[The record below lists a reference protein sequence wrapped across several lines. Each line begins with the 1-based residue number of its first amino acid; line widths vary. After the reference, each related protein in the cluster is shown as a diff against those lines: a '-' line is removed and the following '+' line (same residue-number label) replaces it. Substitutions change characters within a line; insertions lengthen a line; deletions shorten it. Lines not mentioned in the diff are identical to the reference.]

1 MDPLAELVGES
12 ATFDAVRAQIRRLL
26 ARREKGRRLPSILLT
41 GETGSG
47 KGLVARTIHR
57 AGPRAS
63 GPFVDVNCAAI
74 PENLLEAE
82 LFGFERGAFTDARR
96 SKSGLFQT
104 ANRGTIFLD
113 EVGLLP
119 EALQAKLL
127 KVLEEQAVRRLGAT
141 AAEPLD
147 VWIISA
153 TNADLQA
160 AVRQRAFREDLYHR
174 LAVLTLMLPPL
185 RERSRDV
192 LILAERFLARVCADY
207 GLPAKRFASDAQ
219 ARLLAYPW
227 PGNVRELG
235 NVIERVAL
243 LAERDVVTAD
253 MLDLQPGS
261 AGAPPRPAD
270 SGGPPAVTL
279 DDAMRDHVLAALTQ
293 TAWNIS
299 RTAALLGI
307 SRNTL
312 RARIAKLGLRAGSV
326 PAGPPPRA
334 KQSPPLSAPDRPAA
348 PSFAPASPL
357 PVRWEQRR
365 VSFVRAA
372 LVVPEGNEAH
382 SDAARGLETIIDKA
396 RSFGGRIDEVS
407 AKGIGV
413 VFGLEPTEDA
423 PLRAAHASMAMQKAA
438 ERAREDGG
446 ERFALRIAVHV
457 GNVMVA
463 RAGSDAEI
471 DGDAKRAE
479 WLVIEALLGASAPGT
494 TVVSPPAAVFLQ
506 RRFKLEPLDAAHG
519 DRTAGFTMS
528 RVDGLRVGPDSP
540 VATFVGRG
548 QELEFLRS
556 RLEST
561 RAGNAQMVGIV
572 GDAGMGKS
580 RLLEEF
586 RHSLRGESVTYVQGH
601 CLSFGSNI
609 PYLPVFEILRQ
620 ACRLRE
626 TETPEAV
633 ARKVGA
639 LLTRLDMPDGE
650 SRARVLHFL
659 GIKAGTETRA
669 AMGPDAIQRRT
680 YETLRRMCAQSA
692 LQRPLVIAV
701 EDIHWIDSA
710 SEALGALIAGL
721 GTIPLLLIVTYRP
734 GHRPAWLERPRVT
747 QIALQPLSPQDS
759 LSVVRAVAPLERIAS
774 PVVEAILARAEGN
787 PFFLEELARAVAEAE
802 GQADTPVPETIQDVL
817 LARINRL
824 GDNARGLAQTA
835 SILGREAS
843 PELLS
848 ALWHEPGE
856 IEPALQELVRLE
868 LLYERAGSDEPAY
881 VFRHALIQDVAYASL
896 GAARRRELHGR
907 AVRAIESTY
916 GDALDEHT
924 EQLARHAVSGEEWS
938 KAVPYL
944 RAAGARAFARSA
956 NREAAAYFEQALA
969 ALAQLPPTA
978 ATRLESIDVRLD
990 LRNALTPLGEVART
1004 LAHLREAEAA
1014 AAQIGDQRRRGRALS
1029 FATNCLYLGGDYP
1042 AAVASGKEAGVIAE
1056 SLKDFPLTT
1065 ATDMYLGRAHHA
1077 LGDYRAAIGTFRRIV
1092 ASLTGDLMREHLGL
1106 PVLPAV
1112 FSRSLLVQC
1121 LAEVG
1126 AFAEGLEHAEEGV
1139 RLARETTHPDTMLW
1153 AYRGL
1158 GLLHLMR
1165 GEAERAEAVL
1175 DQALSLCR
1183 THDLPVY
1190 LTRVTSELA
1199 LAHAMRGRARDAVR
1213 PLEQAVQEA
1222 TERNQAASLPQMR
1235 LFLAETYLLA
1245 ELFEEA
1251 RAAGAQALDLSR
1263 AQQDRG
1269 HEAHALRLLADVAAG
1284 GMGSDVEAAAQL
1296 YGEAD
1301 TVAREL
1307 GMRPLSARCHLGLG
1321 LLRQRN
1327 QMRDEALRHLS
1338 DASREL
1344 DEMGMTLWL
1353 DPARAALDRLR

>member
-1 MDPLAELVGES
+1 MDPLADLVGES

-57 AGPRAS
+57 ASPRAS

-96 SKSGLFQT
+96 SKAGLFQT

-185 RERSRDV
+185 RARDRDV
-192 LILAERFLARVCADY
+192 LILAERFLSRVCEDY
-207 GLPAKRFASDAQ
+207 GLPAKRFASNAQ

-227 PGNVRELG
+227 PGNIRELG

-243 LAERDVVTAD
+243 LAESDVVTAD

-279 DDAMRDHVLAALTQ
+279 DDALRDHVLAALTQ

-326 PAGPPPRA
+326 PAGPPSA
-334 KQSPPLSAPDRPAA
+334 KQSPPLSPSVRSAPPSPA
-348 PSFAPASPL
+348 PSSPL

-365 VSFVRAA
+365 VSFVRAT
-372 LVVPEGNEAH
+372 LVVPEGEAAH

-396 RSFGGRIDEVS
+396 RSFGGRVDEVS

-446 ERFALRIAVHV
+446 ERFALRIGVHV
-457 GNVMVA
+457 GKVMVA
-463 RAGSDAEI
+463 RAGADAEI

-479 WLVIEALLGASAPGT
+479 WLAVDALLGAAAPGT
-494 TVVSPPAAVFLQ
+494 TVLSPAAAVFLQ

-519 DRTAGFTMS
+519 GRTAGYTMS
-528 RVDGLRVGPDSP
+528 RVENLRVGLDSP

-556 RLEST
+556 RLESA
-561 RAGNAQMVGIV
+561 RAGNGQMVGIV

-586 RHSLRGESVTYVQGH
+586 RHSLRGESVTYLQGH
-601 CLSFGSNI
+601 CLSFGGNI
-609 PYLPVFEILRQ
+609 PYLPVLEILRQ

-626 TETPEAV
+626 AETPEAV
-633 ARKVGA
+633 AQKVEA
-639 LLTRLDMPDGE
+639 LLARLDMLDSEALPYL
-650 SRARVLHFL
+650 LHFL
-659 GIKAGTETRA
+659 GIKVGTETLA

-680 YETLRRMCAQSA
+680 YEIFRRMCAQSA
-692 LQRPLVIAV
+692 RQRPLVIAV

-710 SEALGALIAGL
+710 SETLGALIAAL
-721 GTIPLLLIVTYRP
+721 GTIPLLVIVTYRP

-747 QIALQPLSPQDS
+747 QIALQPLSPHDS
-759 LSVVRAVAPLERIAS
+759 LSVVSAVAPLERIAG
-774 PVVEAILARAEGN
+774 PVVEAILARGEGN

-802 GQADTPVPETIQDVL
+802 GHADTGVPETIQDVL

-824 GDNARGLAQTA
+824 GDDARGLAQTA

-848 ALWHEPGE
+848 ALWHERGE

-868 LLYERAGSDEPAY
+868 LLYERAGSDESAY

-896 GAARRRELHGR
+896 SAARRRELHAR

-924 EQLARHAVSGEEWS
+924 EQLARHAVCGEEWG

-956 NREAAAYFEQALA
+956 NREAAAFLEQALA
-969 ALAQLPPTA
+969 ALAQLPPTGA
-978 ATRLESIDVRLD
+978 SRVETIDVRLD

-1029 FATNCLYLGGDYP
+1029 FATNCLYLSGDYP
-1042 AAVASGKEAGVIAE
+1042 GAVASGKEAGAIAE
-1056 SLKDFPLTT
+1056 SLNDFPLTT

-1077 LGDYRAAIGTFRRIV
+1077 LGDYWAAIGIFRRIV
-1092 ASLTGDLMREHLGL
+1092 TSLTGDLMREHLGL

-1112 FSRSLLVQC
+1112 FSRSLLVHS

-1139 RLARETTHPDTMLW
+1139 RLARETTHPDTLLW

-1158 GLLHLMR
+1158 GLLHLAR

-1175 DQALSLCR
+1175 EQALSLCR

-1190 LTRVTSELA
+1190 VPRVTSELA
-1199 LAHAMRGRARDAVR
+1199 LAHAFLGR
-1213 PLEQAVQEA
+1213 VQEA
-1222 TERNQAASLPQMR
+1222 VPAQEQAIQEATDRKQAASLPQMT

-1245 ELFEEA
+1245 ERLDRAREA
-1251 RAAGAQALDLSR
+1251 GTRTLELGR

-1269 HEAHALRLLADVAAG
+1269 HAAHALRLLADLSARGTAEEVNAAQRLY
-1284 GMGSDVEAAAQL
+1284 SEAAAT
-1296 YGEAD
+1296 AD
-1301 TVAREL
+1301 EL
-1307 GMRPLSARCHLGLG
+1307 GMRPLAARCRYGLG
-1321 LLRQRN
+1321 ALQLKRGERETARRLLS
-1327 QMRDEALRHLS
+1327 EA
-1338 DASREL
+1338 AREME
-1344 DEMGMTLWL
+1344 DTGMARWL
-1353 DPARAALDRLR
+1353 ADVRAALVTLG